1 MNDITKIKVDGEPES
16 SYQLYPRN
24 EEFAKRA
31 GGNSGSH
38 SGVQP
43 DWNQNN
49 STAADYVK
57 NRPFYT
63 GNPVETEIIPE
74 STVTFSNIDGMMG
87 AYWPQNFDAI
97 EGQTYT
103 ISWDGTEYECVC
115 TLVNGMLMLGNL
127 AINGAGSNTGEPFI
141 ILGSGGFWI
150 VGESDSATEHI
161 IGIKIY
167 VAQIVKIDEKYLPEL
182 MDKVNPTGTGSFSL
196 NRKAD
201 TTVGDYS
208 FAEGAETTAS
218 GDSSHAEG
226 NGTTASG
233 NGSHAEG
240 AETTASVHCS
250 HAEGYSTTASGD
262 SSHAEGDGT
271 TASGNGSHAEGY
283 LTTASGDSSH
293 AEGHDTTASGNGSH
307 AEGYETKASS
317 EYQHVQ
323 GKGNIE
329 DSSGTYAHIVGNG
342 TSFARSNAHTL
353 DWSGNAWYAGTVEGK
368 ALILPSSTE
377 NSTKKFKI
385 TVDDSGAITTT
396 EVT

>member
-1 MNDITKIKVDGEPES
+1 MNDITKIKVNGEPES

-24 EEFAKRA
+24 NEFAKRA
-31 GGNSGSH
+31 GGDGG
-38 SGVQP
+38 SGVQS
-43 DWNQNN
+43 DWNQNDD
-49 STAADYVK
+49 TQPDYVK

-63 GNPVETEIIPE
+63 GDPVKTEIISE
-74 STVTFSNIDGMMG
+74 TTVTFSKMSGLM
-87 AYWPQNFDAI
+87 AAALPESFDLVD
-97 EGQTYT
+97 GQTYT
-103 ISWDGTEYECVC
+103 ISWDGTDYAC
-115 TLVNGMLMLGNL
+115 TGIFLDGATPVLGNL
-127 AINGAGSNTGEPFI
+127 GILGKGDDTGEPFI
-141 ILGSGGFWI
+141 FLNKGQWVVAST
-150 VGESDSATEHI
+150 ESATEHMI
-161 IGIKIY
+161 SIS
-167 VAQIVKIDEKYLPEL
+167 VFAVEVVKIDEKYLPERPEL

-218 GDSSHAEG
+218 GYC
-226 NGTTASG
+226 
-233 NGSHAEG
+233 SHAEG
-240 AETTASVHCS
+240 AETTASGDSS

-271 TASGNGSHAEGY
+271 TASGYYSHAEGY
-283 LTTASGDSSH
+283 LTTASGNSSH

-307 AEGYETKASS
+307 AEGYETQASS

-353 DWSGNAWYAGTVEGK
+353 DWSGNAWFAGTVEGK

-377 NSTKKFKI
+377 GSTRKFKI
-385 TVDDSGAITTT
+385 TVDDSGALTAT